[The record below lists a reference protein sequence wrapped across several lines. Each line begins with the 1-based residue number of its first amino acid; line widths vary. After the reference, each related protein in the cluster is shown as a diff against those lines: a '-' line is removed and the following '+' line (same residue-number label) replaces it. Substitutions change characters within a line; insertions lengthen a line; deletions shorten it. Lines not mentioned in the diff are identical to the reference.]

1 VGSPLRRAQV
11 KRAAKNWFM
20 VIVGGLFAAFGL
32 FQAIGMGKRA
42 GFTPL
47 AFFGA
52 CALVGVRGIRRERS
66 IRAHGR
72 ALAVEIPEYI
82 PLQHNP
88 TDGLVF
94 MIGGIV
100 VGSVVALTG
109 GEMGTLL
116 QVLGGV
122 IAAGSGAA
130 LLTFA
135 VLSRS
140 GKLKKVFL
148 QFEPTGL
155 RIGQRR
161 YQCVAEWGNLA
172 HVAPGELGGHDLLL
186 IVVRDLAHLAATV
199 TPPGEA
205 PRLLKAAAS
214 NRGWYGADLVL
225 MPVQFGTDVAVLAKA
240 MTRYWTPPSEREAP
254 PTPPRQLPG
263 DGSTR
268 R

>member
-1 VGSPLRRAQV
+1 M

-20 VIVGGLFAAFGL
+20 VIVGVLFAAFGL
-32 FQAIGMGKRA
+32 YQAIGAGKRA
-42 GFTPL
+42 GFTPF

-72 ALAVEIPEYI
+72 ALAVEIPEYV
-82 PLQHNP
+82 PLQHNA

-94 MIGGIV
+94 MIGAIV
-100 VGSVVALTG
+100 VGTVVALTG

-116 QVLGGV
+116 QVLGVV
-122 IAAGSGAA
+122 IAAGGAAA

-135 VLSRS
+135 ILTHQ
-140 GKLKKVFL
+140 GKLKQVFL

-172 HVAPGELGGHDLLL
+172 HVAPGEVGGHDLLL
-186 IVVRDLAHLAATV
+186 IVVRDLARLAATV

-225 MPVQFGTDVAVLAKA
+225 MPVQFGTDVAVLARA
-240 MTRYWTPPSEREAP
+240 MARYWTPPAEREAA
-254 PTPPRQLPG
+254 PTLPRQLPG
-263 DGSTR
+263 DGSDR